1 MTQVCNLSPSNFV
14 NYNKENNLV
23 KIHKIK
29 NEQDVV
35 YTQIK
40 YVKTLLDEG
49 KEPEEYYKN
58 YRCVILNS
66 VNKMVGFGIP
76 KSCDFEDFKEKNT
89 VQECILEEFVEGTGI
104 QLFYDKTQKKMFD
117 EKLKKL
123 IPENEYDNNIGWV
136 ISTRGSIGAKNS
148 FYKTENVYD
157 TKSFANMFIECAENV
172 DLDLSKLNKNIC
184 YNFVIKHTENRI
196 VNIVKN
202 NELYLISCY
211 KITYEESLD
220 NYVIHE
226 IDRHDETVNI
236 NHSKKIKF
244 PVEFESF
251 DQVCDWNDFDEIFTF
266 KEESI
271 FSINL
276 SNENV
281 FMGYVI
287 KNKETNEHT
296 KIKNPM
302 FNKIRDLRGNQP
314 KLEFHYLELRKN
326 KKIKEFIHLFPEYTD
341 AFNNYN
347 EKVVEYT
354 KSLFNNYIEA
364 YITHKKDKN
373 DISYENKLHLDAI
386 HYIYRTKLRS
396 NNQYIQLHNVID
408 YVNNLPPQKLMYSLN
423 YKKRKINE

>member
-1 MTQVCNLSPSNFV
+1 MTQVCNISPSNFV
-14 NYNKENNLV
+14 NYNKDNDLV
-23 KIHKIK
+23 KIYKIK
-29 NEQDVV
+29 NNDDVL

-49 KEPEEYYKN
+49 EEPEDYYKN

-66 VNKMVGFGIP
+66 NDNMVGFGIP
-76 KSCDFEDFKEKNT
+76 KTSDFEDFKTKNC
-89 VQECILEEFVEGTGI
+89 VQECMLEEFVEGTGI

-117 EKLKKL
+117 EKLKK
-123 IPENEYDNNIGWV
+123 IMPENEYENNIGWV

-157 TKSFANMFIECAENV
+157 TKSFASMFIECAENAE
-172 DLDLSKLNKNIC
+172 LDLSKLNKNNC

-196 VNIVKN
+196 VNNVKK

-211 KITYEESLD
+211 KITYQESLD
-220 NYVIHE
+220 TYVIDE
-226 IDRHDETVNI
+226 INRLDETI
-236 NHSKKIKF
+236 NMSHTNKIKY
-244 PVEFESF
+244 PVVFDSF
-251 DQVCDWNDFDEIFTF
+251 DQVCDWNDFDKTFTF

-271 FSINL
+271 FNINL

-287 KNKETNEHT
+287 KNKQTNQHT
-296 KIKNPM
+296 KVKNPM
-302 FNKIRDLRGNQP
+302 FDKIRHLRGNQP
-314 KLEFHYLELRKN
+314 KLEYHYLELRKN
-326 KKIKEFIHLFPEYTD
+326 KKIKEFIHLFPEFTK
-341 AFNNYN
+341 AFNSYN

-354 KSLFNNYIEA
+354 RSLYNNYIEA

-373 DISYENKLHLDAI
+373 EISHENKLHLDAI
-386 HYIYRTKLRS
+386 HYIYRTQLRGNKQS
-396 NNQYIQLHNVID
+396 IQLINVIE

-423 YKKRKINE
+423 YKKRKVNE

>member
-1 MTQVCNLSPSNFV
+1 MTQVCNISPSNFV
-14 NYNKENNLV
+14 NYNKDNDLV
-23 KIHKIK
+23 KIYKIK
-29 NEQDVV
+29 NNDDVI

-49 KEPEEYYKN
+49 EESEDYYKN

-66 VNKMVGFGIP
+66 NDNMVGFGIP
-76 KSCDFEDFKEKNT
+76 KTCDFEDFKTKNC
-89 VQECILEEFVEGTGI
+89 VQECMLEEFVEGTGI

-117 EKLKKL
+117 EKLKK
-123 IPENEYDNNIGWV
+123 IMPDNEYENNIGWV

-157 TKSFANMFIECAENV
+157 TKSFASMFIECAENAE
-172 DLDLSKLNKNIC
+172 LDLSKLNKNIC

-196 VNIVKN
+196 VNNVKN

-211 KITYEESLD
+211 NITYQESLD
-220 NYVIHE
+220 TYVIDE
-226 IDRHDETVNI
+226 INRLDETI
-236 NHSKKIKF
+236 NMSHTNKIKY
-244 PVEFESF
+244 PVVFDSF
-251 DQVCDWNDFDEIFTF
+251 DQVCDWNDFDETFTF

-271 FSINL
+271 FNINL

-296 KIKNPM
+296 KVKNPM
-302 FNKIRDLRGNQP
+302 FDKIRHLRGNQP
-314 KLEFHYLELRKN
+314 KLEYHYLELRKN
-326 KKIKEFIHLFPEYTD
+326 KKIKEFIHLFPEFTK
-341 AFNNYN
+341 AFNSYN

-354 KSLFNNYIEA
+354 RSLYNNYIEA

-373 DISYENKLHLDAI
+373 NISHENKLHLDSI
-386 HYIYRTKLRS
+386 HYIYRTKLRF
-396 NNQYIQLHNVID
+396 NKQ
-408 YVNNLPPQKLMYSLN
+408 
-423 YKKRKINE
+423 